1 MALIKLNNNS
11 ISAVSALPSSITTGK
26 VGQVVNGVLTTTF
39 SSSSTSFVDT
49 GLTLAITP
57 SSTNSKILIQ
67 VHLNDTSKS
76 DSSIVGFRI
85 LRDST
90 VVTKNTTSGMGA
102 TNEVFNSFGGSGQN
116 RDSSSGN
123 LTFLDSPSSTSELT
137 YKVQLINNSGT
148 GYLNRWGVNN
158 DSSGVSTITA
168 MEILL

>member
-1 MALIKLNNNS
+1 MSLVKLNNNS
-11 ISAVSALPSSITTGK
+11 IATGFGK
-26 VGQVVNGVLTTTF
+26 VGQVVNGVLTTTLAT
-39 SSSSTSFVDT
+39 SSTSYVDT

-67 VHLNDTSKS
+67 VHLNDTAKS
-76 DSSIVGFRI
+76 DSGIVGFKI
-85 LRDST
+85 LRGST

-102 TNEVFNSFGGSGQN
+102 TNEVFNSFGGSSQT

-123 LTFLDSPSSTSELT
+123 LTFLDSPSTASAVT
-137 YKVQLINNSGT
+137 YKVQMINNSGT